1 MELRELEA
9 FVAVATELH
18 FGRAAERLHMGQP
31 TISELVRR
39 LERDVGAPL
48 LTRTTR
54 RVALTGAGFELLGR
68 AKVIL
73 DDVAAAAAAVKRV
86 TRGDT
91 GTVRLGITPPVA
103 PALGPHLR
111 DRLSAQIPDIELTV
125 RRMWLPDLAQA
136 VADGSVDVAMTCG
149 VVATPPGVVNEIFCG
164 EPLLVGLRPD
174 HRLAGRADVALADLA
189 KERLGV
195 PDPDLFPA
203 WALAQQQSLQQA
215 GVSPPTAVLHATDLA
230 ATAWTGQSEVDW
242 ILMTA
247 SIAPD
252 AARTMSLP
260 VTPAQCIPYTLQWNP
275 ERAQTAAIARF
286 VHFALTVDVPAGW
299 STQPGH
305 LRHVEGAG
313 CSHP

>member
-31 TISELVRR
+31 TVSELVRR

-54 RVALTGAGFELLGR
+54 RVALTGAGHELLGR

-73 DDVAAAAAAVKRV
+73 DEVASAAAAVKRV
-86 TRGDT
+86 TRGDS
-91 GTVRLGITPPVA
+91 GKVRLGVTPPVS
-103 PALGPHLR
+103 PALEPHLR
-111 DRLSAQIPDIELTV
+111 DGLGDKLPDIDLVV

-136 VADGSVDVAMTCG
+136 VADGAVDVAITCG
-149 VVATPPGVVNEIFCG
+149 VVDTPPGVVNEIFCG
-164 EPLLVGLRPD
+164 EPLLVGLRPG
-174 HRLAGRADVALADLA
+174 HRLAGQDAIDLTDLA
-189 KERLGV
+189 NDRLGV
-195 PDPDLFPA
+195 PDADLFPA
-203 WALAQQQSLQQA
+203 WALAQRQSLQKA
-215 GVSPPTAVLHATDLA
+215 RISPPTVVLKATDLN
-230 ATAWTGQSEVDW
+230 ATAWTTQSDVDW

-252 AARTMSLP
+252 AAATVSRP
-260 VTPAQCIPYTLQWNP
+260 VSPAQCIPYTLQWNP

-286 VHFALTVDVPAGW
+286 VHYALITDVPEGW
-299 STQPGH
+299 QTEQGH
-305 LRHVEGAG
+305 LRHAER
-313 CSHP
+313 